1 MPLPRHTLAV
11 GTVSRTCEKLQ
22 RVRGNT
28 PPAGLSKVISLS
40 GGGGKPFIQPMA
52 STEVAAGSGSAA
64 GGDVWAL
71 EVFTAR
77 SVKAAASAVRLKK
90 NMDGQRRSGA
100 FTVVINGR

>member
-1 MPLPRHTLAV
+1 M

-40 GGGGKPFIQPMA
+40 GGGGKPFIQPRA
-52 STEVAAGSGSAA
+52 STDVAAGSGGAA

-90 NMDGQRRSGA
+90 DMGSGA
-100 FTVVINGR
+100 PVEFTAINGR